1 MDNMIY
7 MLFAAI
13 IVPLLLMLFII
24 EKKARLPL
32 VFFVIGIFSSAF
44 VSELNGLLFRIFDMP
59 TQEFILRVTPLTEE
73 IVKAIPILLYAVMIS
88 NKRETLITI
97 SMTTGIGFAV
107 LENAFFLLQN
117 PSAFSLLTAII
128 RGFSTGLMHGMCT
141 LLVGF
146 GISFVRKQKKIFA
159 TSVFALLALAVTY
172 HSLFNML
179 IQSRL
184 LIVGAIL
191 PAITY
196 LPFFVNRNFI
206 KKQ

>member
-59 TQEFILRVTPLTEE
+59 TQEFVLRVTPLTEE

-184 LIVGAIL
+184 LIIGAIL

>member
-184 LIVGAIL
+184 LIIGAIL

>member
-59 TQEFILRVTPLTEE
+59 TQEFVLRVTPLTEE

-179 IQSRL
+179 IQSRF
-184 LIVGAIL
+184 LILGAIL
-191 PAITY
+191 PVITY

>member
-13 IVPLLLMLFII
+13 IVPLLLTLFII

-184 LIVGAIL
+184 LIIGAIL